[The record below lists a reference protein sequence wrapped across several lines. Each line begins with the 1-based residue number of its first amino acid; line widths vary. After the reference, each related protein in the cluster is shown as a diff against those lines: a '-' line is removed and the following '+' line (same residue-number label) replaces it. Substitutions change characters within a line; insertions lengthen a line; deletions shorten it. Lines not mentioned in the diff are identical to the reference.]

1 MAFNQYAQNEAQNI
15 ALGQKGSVLAK
26 TDAVTAIGGVFVAIQ
41 FIEDSVFESG
51 STGLVAET
59 TQLFPDDTGVSSS
72 VSASN
77 GDVILYD
84 NKPVGRITTTRYSYH
99 LKQFIGLA
107 WIPVELANPGN
118 ILEIIHDDK
127 SVECE
132 IVEGAFYDPS
142 GDKMRS

>member
-59 TQLFPDDTGVSSS
+59 TQLFPDDTGESTS
-72 VSASN
+72 VSAA
-77 GDVILYD
+77 GGEVID
-84 NKPVGRITTTRYSYH
+84 SVTFPQGMTIFGRWTAFELNSGVA
-99 LKQFIGLA
+99 IGYL
-107 WIPVELANPGN
+107 G
-118 ILEIIHDDK
+118 
-127 SVECE
+127 
-132 IVEGAFYDPS
+132 
-142 GDKMRS
+142 